1 MIAWVN
7 VSANLMSYL
16 PPSLI
21 LSLLPPMAVAPT
33 KVKKKRYPWQTS
45 LDATILSLERTRV
58 VFEGIERD
66 ENLDYDLP
74 ERPGMLAGQILK
86 HCYEAIDRM
95 LSKQTPCIFKVG
107 YTHCAHFRWYNRK
120 FGYTYDVANKWHQLV
135 VIYAANETIS
145 PAFVEGALIQR
156 HKGISYNVLVCYL
169 NFGNLWNIVKI
180 NDV

>member
-1 MIAWVN
+1 
-7 VSANLMSYL
+7 MSYV

-66 ENLDYDLP
+66 ESLDYDLP

-120 FGYTYDVANKWHQLV
+120 FGYKYDVANKWHQLV

-156 HKGISYNVLVCYL
+156 HKGILYVYIY
-169 NFGNLWNIVKI
+169 IVKCPCSCLSFELWI
-180 NDV
+180 SLEYIAYRKK